1 MRDGE
6 ALLQGLATCGICG
19 HKMTVA
25 YKSNVRYLCN
35 RLTQNFAEP
44 MCMSLDGPSIETF
57 VVNAFFEAIQP
68 VQFNALEEALSQ
80 QENERI
86 RLDKYHQQQIKQA
99 QYQAHLA
106 RRRYEQVDPENR
118 LVAAALEQQW
128 EDGLRELRKVQE
140 AYERFAHQVVKPSIT
155 PEMREK
161 LLYLNENLPQL
172 WSTEQLTNEQRKL
185 LLRSLITRV
194 ILKRTTPG
202 CIQVR
207 IVWVSGH
214 FSEGFVN
221 PPIRAQDQF
230 TNYPEMVKR
239 IEQLWKE
246 GYKDAQI
253 ANTLTLEGFRSARST
268 DVIPE
273 TVLKIRHKH
282 GWASRLQACR
292 TAEKVDGMWTVHG
305 LTQELG
311 VQRNWLYYRIRK
323 GLLTEPDV
331 IRMPPYGNYLI
342 RDDAQLLERLRREA
356 QATRSVAV
364 NSQT

>member
-1 MRDGE
+1 
-6 ALLQGLATCGICG
+6 
-19 HKMTVA
+19 
-25 YKSNVRYLCN
+25 
-35 RLTQNFAEP
+35 
-44 MCMSLDGPSIETF
+44 
-57 VVNAFFEAIQP
+57 
-68 VQFNALEEALSQ
+68 
-80 QENERI
+80 
-86 RLDKYHQQQIKQA
+86 
-99 QYQAHLA
+99 
-106 RRRYEQVDPENR
+106 
-118 LVAAALEQQW
+118 
-128 EDGLRELRKVQE
+128 
-140 AYERFAHQVVKPSIT
+140 
-155 PEMREK
+155 
-161 LLYLNENLPQL
+161 
-172 WSTEQLTNEQRKL
+172 
-185 LLRSLITRV
+185 
-194 ILKRTTPG
+194 
-202 CIQVR
+202 
-207 IVWVSGH
+207 
-214 FSEGFVN
+214 
-221 PPIRAQDQF
+221 
-230 TNYPEMVKR
+230 MVKR

>member
-1 MRDGE
+1 MWRKPTEAALLEIVNNPAYAGAFVYGRRPQDPTRKKPGHPSTGRVRKPIEQWQCIIYDHYPAYISWDQFLKNRSQIQENVRDYSERRGGGRGAVRDGE

-221 PPIRAQDQF
+221 PPH
-230 TNYPEMVKR
+230 PC
-239 IEQLWKE
+239 
-246 GYKDAQI
+246 
-253 ANTLTLEGFRSARST
+253 S
-268 DVIPE
+268 
-273 TVLKIRHKH
+273 
-282 GWASRLQACR
+282 
-292 TAEKVDGMWTVHG
+292 
-305 LTQELG
+305 
-311 VQRNWLYYRIRK
+311 
-323 GLLTEPDV
+323 
-331 IRMPPYGNYLI
+331 
-342 RDDAQLLERLRREA
+342 
-356 QATRSVAV
+356 RSVY
-364 NSQT
+364 